1 GALRLGALRLEMLGL
16 GALGLGALGLR
27 MLGQEPD
34 TSRAR
39 IVPRDDR
46 ARLSRPLDPLPSD
59 QR

>member
-1 GALRLGALRLEMLGL
+1 MLGL
-16 GALGLGALGLR
+16 EKLGLEK
-27 MLGQEPD
+27 LGQEPD

>member
-1 GALRLGALRLEMLGL
+1 MLEML
-16 GALGLGALGLR
+16 ALEMQALE
-27 MLGQEPD
+27 MQGQEPD